1 MRPALLGALLGASYP
16 PQTADVIV
24 YGATPGGMSAA
35 YEAKRQGR
43 SVIVV
48 GGWREVR
55 VGGMMSGGLG
65 VTDTASGNA
74 FGGLSRAFFK
84 ATNDLKGTTDTG
96 TQYPFSANFAAET
109 ARTAFEA
116 WMTSQNIEVIFTKGV
131 VLVTKDGAAITG
143 FRTLEGRSF
152 AGLVFID
159 ASYEGDLMA
168 AAGVGYA
175 VGREA
180 SDGNNTL
187 NGYRGLAGGLIS
199 PIVSPHITDG
209 VPSSGLLPYIS
220 ADPSMATGA
229 ADGLTQAY
237 CFRQAAV
244 GSSHPADYVQMP
256 TTPPA
261 GYDPLKYEILL
272 RWFAARTAASTAT
285 SIGDILL
292 AGVVQGWINDVNSA
306 GPCSLDFVGGNAGYA
321 EGTYAQ
327 REVIWKEH
335 ESWQRG
341 WWYLLQ
347 NSTDPRIPSGL
358 QTGARVFGYSSASFT
373 TKIHPNDSVYWPTQL
388 YIREARRLVTDLI
401 FTQADTSMTDG
412 TTPRSTKTIAVGN
425 YTLDSHPV
433 QRIAYFASGSW
444 RLSNEGSL
452 AQAPGGTDKLYPIP
466 YDVVIP
472 KRSECTN
479 LMVTFCVAATHAAFS
494 SMRMEPVH
502 LCIGQAV
509 GMAAAIACENDI
521 AVQDVDYTDL
531 RTRLLATPDAVA
543 PILPQTN

>member
-1 MRPALLGALLGASYP
+1 MRPALLAAISGASYP
-16 PQTADVIV
+16 PQSADVIV

-84 ATNDLKGTTDTG
+84 ATNDLKGTADTG
-96 TQYPFSANFAAET
+96 TQYPFGTNFAAET
-109 ARTAFEA
+109 ARTAFEN
-116 WMTSQNIEVIFTKGV
+116 WMTAQGIEVVFTAGV
-131 VLVTKDGAAITG
+131 VSVAKAGPVITS
-143 FRTLEGRSF
+143 FRTADGRTFIGS
-152 AGLVFID
+152 VFVD
-159 ASYEGDLMA
+159 SSYEGDLMA
-168 AAGVGYA
+168 LAGISYA
-175 VGREA
+175 IGREA
-180 SDGNNTL
+180 SDANNTL
-187 NGYRGLAGGLIS
+187 NGYRTASGGAVS
-199 PIVSPHITDG
+199 PIVDPYITPGD
-209 VPSSGLLPYIS
+209 SNSGLLPYINV
-220 ADPSMATGA
+220 DPAMSSGA
-229 ADGLTQAY
+229 ADAGVQGY
-237 CFRQAAV
+237 CFRQACV
-244 GSSHPADYVQMP
+244 GSSQGANYVQMP
-256 TTPPA
+256 TTAPD
-261 GYDPLKYEILL
+261 GYDALNYEILL
-272 RWFAARTAASTAT
+272 RWIAARTAASTAT
-285 SIGDILL
+285 AIGDLLL
-292 AGVVQGWINDVNSA
+292 AGVVQGVINDVNSA
-306 GPCSLDFVGGNAGYA
+306 GPVSLDFVGQNWDYPEA
-321 EGTYAQ
+321 TYAQ
-327 REVIWKEH
+327 REVIWKNH
-335 ESWQRG
+335 ERWQRG

-347 NSTDPRIPSGL
+347 HSTDPRIPAGL

-373 TKIHPNDSVYWPTQL
+373 TKIHPNDSIYWPTQL

-472 KRSECTN
+472 KRDECTN
-479 LMVTFCVAATHAAFS
+479 LMVTFCVAATHVAFS

-509 GMAAAIACENDI
+509 GMAAAIACENAI
-521 AVQDVDYTDL
+521 AVQDVNYTDL